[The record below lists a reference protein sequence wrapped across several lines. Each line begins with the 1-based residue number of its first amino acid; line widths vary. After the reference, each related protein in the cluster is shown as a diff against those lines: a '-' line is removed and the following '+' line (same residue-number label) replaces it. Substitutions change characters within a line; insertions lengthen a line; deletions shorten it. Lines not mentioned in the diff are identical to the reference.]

1 MRYFIDLI
9 LFGCI
14 YIIIYTKFWKDKK
27 EEEILKYTI
36 MYLYIVSVL
45 FVTLIPIDFTLDP
58 KWKYHHSVK
67 VTYIHIK
74 PFNDL
79 IMGYS
84 GAKKQIILNIMM
96 TIPFG
101 FLYSCIKKKVSFL
114 KVIFMTF
121 VLSLTIELLQLLTTI
136 FLRYHRSSDV
146 TDLITNIIGGAIGY
160 IIYKVLYKR

>member
-101 FLYSCIKKKVSFL
+101 FCILV
-114 KVIFMTF
+114 
-121 VLSLTIELLQLLTTI
+121 
-136 FLRYHRSSDV
+136 
-146 TDLITNIIGGAIGY
+146 
-160 IIYKVLYKR
+160 